1 MPSYKNNVTE
11 AKRLLEV
18 MEAGHLAS
26 FDLARLCHVVID
38 LDGLELDELAA
49 DIGRSPDYVDH
60 LRRRGKRHEAPMP
73 LSEPPPAGSNP
84 L

>member
-1 MPSYKNNVTE
+1 MASYKDQVAE

-18 MEAGHLAS
+18 MEVGHLAS

-38 LDGLELDELAA
+38 LDSVELHKLAT

-60 LRRRGKRHEAPMP
+60 LRRRGKRHETPTY
-73 LSEPPPAGSNP
+73 SR
-84 L
+84 

>member
-1 MPSYKNNVTE
+1 MASYKDQVAE

-18 MEAGHLAS
+18 MEVGQQAS
-26 FDLARLCHVVID
+26 SDLAKLCYEVVD
-38 LDGLELDELAA
+38 MDGVELGKLAA
-49 DIGRSPDYVDH
+49 DMGRSPDYVDH